1 MNRHDSGALA
11 AQLPIGVRAWILQ
24 SGKIGHEVN
33 CLGVAYELGLNPEMR
48 PVQPRPLFAFFA
60 PWGPID
66 PIESARI
73 PGSPLSG
80 PTPDIVFASGRAT
93 APYLRAIKRAAP
105 RTTFTVFLQDP
116 RSGLGSAD
124 LIWVPE
130 HDRLRGDNVLVTLTS
145 PHHMRPSVLEA
156 ARANTDARIAHLP
169 EKRIGMVLG
178 GDSGSHKFAPNDFYS
193 LAEIARE
200 ILQQGYGLMVTPS
213 RRTPPDL
220 MKAIAAAV
228 QISGVPERAFVWDGT
243 GENPYA
249 QILAHAGAIV
259 VTGDSVNM
267 VGEAASTGAPV
278 HIYEPTGG
286 ADKMSGFIDGLIGA
300 GAVRRMPAIRSAGW
314 MNETW
319 TYAPVDATSQ
329 IAREVVK
336 RYRAFKGL

>member
-1 MNRHDSGALA
+1 MSTYD
-11 AQLPIGVRAWILQ
+11 LPHGLRAWILQ

-33 CLGVAYELGLNPEMR
+33 CLGVAHELGLDPEMR

-66 PIESARI
+66 PVESARI

-80 PTPDIVFASGRAT
+80 PAPDIVFASGRTT
-93 APYLRAIKRAAP
+93 APYLRAIKRANP
-105 RTTFTVFLQDP
+105 RKTFTVFLQDP
-116 RSGLGSAD
+116 RSGSKTAD

-145 PHHMRPSVLEA
+145 PHHMRPAVLDES
-156 ARANTDARIAHLP
+156 RKSPDPRIAALP
-169 EKRIGMVLG
+169 ENRIGMVLG
-178 GDSGSHKFAPNDFYS
+178 GDSGNHRFEANDFFR

-200 ILQQGYGLMVTPS
+200 ILTAGHGLMVTPS
-213 RRTPPDL
+213 RRTPPEL
-220 MKAIAAAV
+220 MKAIKLAV
-228 QISGVPERAFVWDGT
+228 QISGAPDRAFIWDGA
-243 GENPYA
+243 GDNPYA
-249 QILAHAGAIV
+249 QILANARALV

-286 ADKMSGFIDGLIGA
+286 SEKMKGFIDGLVGA
-300 GAVRRMPAIRSAGW
+300 GAVRRLPIVRPAGW
-314 MNETW
+314 MNESW
-319 TYAPVDATSQ
+319 SYAPVDATAQ